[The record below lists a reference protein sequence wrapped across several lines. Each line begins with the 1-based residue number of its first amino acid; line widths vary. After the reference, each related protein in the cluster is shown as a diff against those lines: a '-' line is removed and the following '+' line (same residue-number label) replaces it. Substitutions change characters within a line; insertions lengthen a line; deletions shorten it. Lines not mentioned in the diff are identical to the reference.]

1 MKQIPFPHQFCIFNL
16 PPNIH
21 SVLSTPGRRA
31 FGLSRRVFCRSFALT
46 SAHSTSPSSPLSR
59 YPNRCMHAPATH
71 TTRHQS
77 NQQHLL
83 LQSGTLSP
91 HLALSPASHQTH
103 FSHQSPSSQHHSIPS
118 RYAGAL
124 SRYLVGYLGCK
135 ELPRYHKTTTGTNA
149 AIEISA
155 SPRPPPS
162 PSTTPLASP
171 IAVRPA

>member
-103 FSHQSPSSQHHSIPS
+103 FSHQSPSIAIITASQHPVTLRWRIEQVPGRLPWVQGTS
-118 RYAGAL
+118 AL
-124 SRYLVGYLGCK
+124 PQNDDGNQRG
-135 ELPRYHKTTTGTNA
+135 N
-149 AIEISA
+149 
-155 SPRPPPS
+155 
-162 PSTTPLASP
+162 
-171 IAVRPA
+171 